1 MIACREV
8 RRIAGRYL
16 ALDLDRDTEAAVRLH
31 LQECGECR
39 AAYIERE
46 PTLAFAWSLAAVAGP
61 ADESFVGEV
70 LAGLRQRRVER
81 RAHGHRRWLAAAAAL
96 AVTLLGGT
104 ATVRLITRASNPVV
118 AHETGS
124 PRPLGEP
131 AVVEVND
138 AGTRLYRFTVA
149 SSSEAPVQV
158 AVVVDPR
165 LEF

>member
-16 ALDLDRDTEAAVRLH
+16 ALDLDGDTEAAVRAHLH
-31 LQECGECR
+31 ECQACR
-39 AAYIERE
+39 AAYLKRE

-61 ADESFVGEV
+61 ADESFIGEV
-70 LAGLRQRRVER
+70 LAGLHQRQVER
-81 RAHGHRRWLAAAAAL
+81 RLHGHRRWLAAAAAV

-104 ATVRLITRASNPVV
+104 ATVRLIMRASNPVV
-118 AHETGS
+118 ALRTG
-124 PRPLGEP
+124 PARPLGEP
-131 AVVEVND
+131 AVVEMNG
-138 AGTRLYRFTVA
+138 AATRLYRFTVA

>member
-16 ALDLDRDTEAAVRLH
+16 ALDLDRDTEATVRAHLH
-31 LQECGECR
+31 ECHECR
-39 AAYIERE
+39 AAYLERE

-61 ADESFVGEV
+61 TDESFIGEV
-70 LAGLRQRRVER
+70 LAGLRQRQVER
-81 RAHGHRRWLAAAAAL
+81 RLHGHRRWLAAAAAV

-104 ATVRLITRASNPVV
+104 ATVRLIMRASNPVV
-118 AHETGS
+118 AHRSS
-124 PRPLGEP
+124 PERPLGEP
-131 AVVEVND
+131 AVVEVNG
-138 AGTRLYRFTVA
+138 AATRLYRFTVA